1 MPLES
6 LIALMGSTTPL
17 GGAAAPLG
25 GATPLGG
32 AAPSAEANDAVG
44 SKLSEL
50 PSCTIEMHV

>member
-17 GGAAAPLG
+17 G
-25 GATPLGG
+25 TPLGG
-32 AAPSAEANDAVG
+32 AGPSAEANDAVG